1 MISLIFLSIVSAF
14 QLVASDKLSYVAE
27 PQEAYVAP
35 KPASITTLLDFI
47 DSREDLSN
55 LSAIL
60 REPAGFAKAFDTA
73 PTWSFTFLAPSNE
86 AFENTGAYYSSF
98 AATP

>member
-1 MISLIFLSIVSAF
+1 MFLSILNV
-14 QLVASDKLSYVAE
+14 LPLASSEKLSYVAE
-27 PQEAYVAP
+27 PPELYVAP
-35 KPASITTLLDFI
+35 KPANITTLLDFI

-55 LSAIL
+55 LSVIL
-60 REPAGFAKAFDTA
+60 REPAGFVKAFETA
-73 PTWSFTFLAPSNE
+73 PTWYFTFLAPSNE

>member
-1 MISLIFLSIVSAF
+1 MKSLIFLSIFSAL
-14 QLVASDKLSYVAE
+14 QLASSEKLSYVAE
-27 PQEAYVAP
+27 PREVYIAP
-35 KPASITTLLDFI
+35 KPANITTLLDFI
-47 DSREDLSN
+47 ESREDLSN

-60 REPAGFAKAFDTA
+60 REPAGFVKAFDTA